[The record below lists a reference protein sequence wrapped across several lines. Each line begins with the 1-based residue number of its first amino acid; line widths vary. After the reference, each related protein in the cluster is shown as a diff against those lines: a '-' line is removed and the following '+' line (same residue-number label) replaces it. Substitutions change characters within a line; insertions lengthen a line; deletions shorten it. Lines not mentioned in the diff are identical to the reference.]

1 MNQKNA
7 FGEGI
12 LFGVTNHIYAL
23 FMTNIY
29 FVLCNIICLFF
40 FMTLEPTFS
49 NITIYFLAL
58 IPTGPAI
65 TALFYSIGKLI
76 REKELSPLHD
86 FIHGYKINFKD
97 TMKFWLPLLLVLYIL
112 IVDLHYF
119 NSNGSTINNVL
130 SVVFLVGIILT
141 MVISMNAFLIIAGFK
156 FRFKD
161 LWKLSVY
168 YSFKKVKITF
178 GNISI
183 VIITLFL
190 ISVTSSFLLLFIA
203 SLICYVFL
211 LNSKG
216 LLEDIQLKFCDSQE
230 SLS

>member
-7 FGEGI
+7 FGEGL

-29 FVLCNIICLFF
+29 FVLSNIICLFF

-49 NITIYFLAL
+49 NISIYFLAL

-86 FIHGYKINFKD
+86 FIHGYRINFKD
-97 TMKFWLPLLLVLYIL
+97 TMKYWLPLLLVLYIL
-112 IVDLHYF
+112 IVDLQYF
-119 NSNGSTINNVL
+119 NSTPSIINSVL
-130 SVVFLVGIILT
+130 SIVFLIGIILT
-141 MVISMNAFLIIAGFK
+141 IVISMSAFLIIAGFK

-168 YSFKKVKITF
+168 YSFIKVKITF

-190 ISVTSSFLLLFIA
+190 ISVTSKFLLLFIA
-203 SLICYVFL
+203 SLICYAFL

-216 LLEDIQLKFCDSQE
+216 LLEDIQLKFCDSQNIP
-230 SLS
+230 S

>member
-112 IVDLHYF
+112 IVDIHYF

-203 SLICYVFL
+203 SLICYAFL

>member
-12 LFGVTNHIYAL
+12 LFSVTNHIYAL

-29 FVLCNIICLFF
+29 FVISNIICLFF

-49 NITIYFLAL
+49 NISIYFLAL

-86 FIHGYKINFKD
+86 FIHGYRINFKD
-97 TMKFWLPLLLVLYIL
+97 TMKYWLPLLLVLYIL
-112 IVDLHYF
+112 IVDLQYF
-119 NSNGSTINNVL
+119 NSTPSIINSVL
-130 SVVFLVGIILT
+130 SIVFLIGIILT
-141 MVISMNAFLIIAGFK
+141 IVISMSAFLIIAGFK
-156 FRFKD
+156 FRYRD

-168 YSFKKVKITF
+168 YSFIKVKITF

-190 ISVTSSFLLLFIA
+190 ISVTSKFLLLFIA
-203 SLICYVFL
+203 SLICYAFL

-216 LLEDIQLKFCDSQE
+216 LLEDIQLKFCDSQNIP
-230 SLS
+230 S